1 MAAGRP
7 PNDVERYEARITV
20 RLHPHEKAK
29 LKVDA
34 RTAGLSMG
42 ELVRRQYFNRRI
54 VADVDREMI
63 EQLRKIG
70 VGLIKH
76 VHNETGGIYAAQTAA
91 ILSDVQAFIHQL
103 RNKK

>member
-1 MAAGRP
+1 MAVGRP
-7 PNDVERYEARITV
+7 PNEDTAYTERITV
-20 RLHPHEKAK
+20 RLHAFEKEK

-34 RTAGLSMG
+34 RVAGLSMG
-42 ELVRRQYFNRRI
+42 ELVRRQYFNRPI

-76 VHNETGGIYAAQTAA
+76 LHNETGGTHAETTAA
-91 ILSDVQAFIHQL
+91 ILSDVQAFIRKLQ
-103 RNKK
+103 KST